1 MTVTGPFDMNAEYK
15 DFKFH
20 AYTDFYDMDRTTAV
34 NNKEGYV
41 VVVPIMSSDEKAHC
55 NLELNTNYSLPDF
68 LSSFDD
74 IPCYTV
80 FIYANFFAMHDL
92 LCTLYSLILRM

>member
-41 VVVPIMSSDEKAHC
+41 VVVPIMSSDEKPIAI
-55 NLELNTNYSLPDF
+55 LNSIRTILYRTFCLHLMTFPVI
-68 LSSFDD
+68 LSSSMQIFLQ
-74 IPCYTV
+74 CTTY
-80 FIYANFFAMHDL
+80 YALSTA
-92 LCTLYSLILRM
+92 